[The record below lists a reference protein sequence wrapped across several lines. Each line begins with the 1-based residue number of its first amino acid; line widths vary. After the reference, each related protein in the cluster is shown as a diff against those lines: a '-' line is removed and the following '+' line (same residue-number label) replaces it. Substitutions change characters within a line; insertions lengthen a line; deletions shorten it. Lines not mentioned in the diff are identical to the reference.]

1 MKFQSVAELVQAIVN
16 LKIELK
22 QEKSSKKLTIQN
34 LKAVTYQESVEFLKG
49 KSRILTEML
58 TKYHKKIVQQFID
71 YKKQT
76 NWKIKDFEDNE

>member
-1 MKFQSVAELVQAIVN
+1 MKFQSVSELVQAIVN

-34 LKAVTYQESVEFLKG
+34 LKAVTYQESVEFLKD
-49 KSRILTEML
+49 KSRILTEMM
-58 TKYHKKIVQQFID
+58 TKNHKKIVQQFID

-76 NWKIKDFEDNE
+76 NWKIKDFEDRE